1 VAGIQSEAAMTYT
14 FFAKERLILG
24 DPTDPRLLRRVSAWD
39 QITAALTSIS
49 PDFFV
54 IAAFC
59 AIGLLLTF
67 ALGVVVPG
75 G

>member
-1 VAGIQSEAAMTYT
+1 MTYT
-14 FFAKERLILG
+14 FFTRERLILG
-24 DPTDPRLLRRVSAWD
+24 DPTDPRLLRRVSTWD
-39 QITAALTSIS
+39 RIAETLTSIS

-59 AIGLLLTF
+59 AIGLLLTI
-67 ALGVVVPG
+67 ALGVVAPG

>member
-1 VAGIQSEAAMTYT
+1 MTYT

-24 DPTDPRLLRRVSAWD
+24 DPTDRRILRRVSTWD
-39 QITAALTSIS
+39 RVAEILTS
-49 PDFFV
+49 PDFVV

-59 AIGLLLTF
+59 VVGLLLTIAF
-67 ALGVVVPG
+67 GVVAPG